1 VRIVRL
7 KAGDDLTAATALLHR
22 FFAEEGFTTD
32 AATIAAN
39 VRTLAGHDTCALFVA
54 EADGTTIGVTT
65 VSLEFGVEF
74 GWWAEMGDLYVL
86 PEQRGK
92 GISLALVGAV
102 EEFLRQRGVAGYQ
115 VTVTPDA
122 GARHGLADFYRRL
135 GFGGEGR
142 LILTRLLPPA

>member
-1 VRIVRL
+1 MRIVRL
-7 KAGDDLTAATALLHR
+7 RASDDLGAATALLHR

-39 VRTLAGHDTCALFVA
+39 VRTLAGLDTCALFAA
-54 EADGTTIGVTT
+54 EADGEAIGVAT

-86 PEQRGK
+86 PARRGK
-92 GISLALVGAV
+92 GVALALVAAV
-102 EEFLRQRGVAGYQ
+102 EEFLRREGVRGYQ
-115 VTVTPDA
+115 VTVTPAA

-142 LILTRLLPPA
+142 LILTRVLSPP